1 MEYLNLKGL
10 FKYNFLMKEGILLA
24 YINHFYDDLL
34 EILSSYPCNK
44 IIHILYLFYY
54 KGILFSDISLYLK

>member
-1 MEYLNLKGL
+1 
-10 FKYNFLMKEGILLA
+10 MKEGILLA